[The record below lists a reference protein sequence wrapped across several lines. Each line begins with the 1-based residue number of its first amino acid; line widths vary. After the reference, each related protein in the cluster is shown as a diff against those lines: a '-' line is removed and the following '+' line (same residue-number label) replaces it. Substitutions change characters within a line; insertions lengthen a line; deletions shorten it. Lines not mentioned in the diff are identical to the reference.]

1 MGKFARKV
9 FVNQIKQIDKD
20 KKQGC
25 SSNRMLRTKDIH
37 RAMQVTKEADRLS
50 PEDVR
55 ELKAMGRG
63 HALWIHMLVLK
74 NGFSFTGRMLVEFR
88 ARYSEVFDRAV
99 DSEKDGAAKCIKYTI
114 TQSHKEDAG
123 NMGYTD
129 FEQYSFDPDGTTMND
144 VESKYGKRSLK
155 MYKKLERCFE
165 EFNKAEVVTMLV
177 LFDYYGF
184 RLKRLKRFIN
194 TVRKA
199 YNQGAGK
206 APENI
211 AYLEKL
217 CKTSFTEFDCIRNG
231 QFLKMA
237 A

>member
-25 SSNRMLRTKDIH
+25 RSNMMLRTKDIH
-37 RAMQVTKEADRLS
+37 RAMQVNKDADRLS

-55 ELKAMGRG
+55 ELTAMGRG
-63 HALWIHMLVLK
+63 HALWIHMMVLK
-74 NGFSFTGRMLVEFR
+74 DGFGFTGKMLAEFR
-88 ARYSEVFDRAV
+88 ERYSDVFRRAV
-99 DSEKDGAAKCIKYTI
+99 DSEKDGAAKCIRYTI
-114 TQSHKEDAG
+114 TQSPKEDAG

-165 EFNKAEVVTMLV
+165 EFNKAEVVSVLV

-184 RLKRLKRFIN
+184 RLRRLRRFIS
-194 TVRKA
+194 TIRKA
-199 YNQGAGK
+199 YHQGAGK
-206 APENI
+206 APESI

-217 CKTSFTEFDCIRNG
+217 CKASFPEFDCIRNG